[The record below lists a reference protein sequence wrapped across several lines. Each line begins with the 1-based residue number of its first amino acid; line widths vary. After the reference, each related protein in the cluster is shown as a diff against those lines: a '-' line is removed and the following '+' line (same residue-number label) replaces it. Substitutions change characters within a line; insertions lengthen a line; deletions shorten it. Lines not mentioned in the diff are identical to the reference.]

1 MDSQEFLN
9 NLLLKFDSDDC
20 EIINM
25 AFRKDHFKP
34 LNESN
39 CQKKILCISSTYFN
53 ETLNEISSLKE
64 YLESIISLP
73 IYEDDD
79 NLLILIFNSKKSNQD
94 CLFIDESDSL
104 IHKNDSVDWT
114 YASEELIGKIVD
126 TYNQFLESDTSVI
139 LDVNTIFPDE
149 KILTFKSDKFDD
161 SDKKSINEEFL
172 TLKSDFEDTS
182 TRKNKVISNE
192 LADELLS
199 LKQKQSVRDEIS
211 KHNIIADDMPQ
222 SANIPFLNDVMY
234 YKKRQNP
241 ENLLYKEN
249 KRLIEGEVQFRKL
262 GEIADLKN
270 IYYKHERSSILVAT
284 CKLCNSRL
292 VYYNKDIDDFKGEVY
307 IEIDNISD
315 SVSMDYLYEYL
326 SSSNGR
332 DELLYF
338 SKGNNYI
345 IPDDIKNVK
354 IPIPPLDDQ
363 KEIVKVSR
371 ESREFFKSIELLKKE
386 FNSNILDYKR
396 MRNSLDEFNGEIE
409 FDDTNE
415 ITTLSR
421 SWRHAYKGLI
431 WPLAISYLSATK
443 GGFEIVEKKDNYLVL
458 FEFIAAFNTIVLL
471 SGLPEDVYQNNF
483 SKIWNSRNPNEYKQ
497 LTFAN
502 WVYLS
507 KNLAKVYKFN
517 NFESKLDED
526 LFDKIADDKL
536 LDILEF
542 AKNQRNEEAHG
553 SHSNAFEAQQIV
565 DKLDVYLED
574 MFDILEVYS
583 NYKLFY
589 TTGQLNSTDPYDHNV
604 ILLNG
609 PCAQPIYDHIILDS
623 MLKENSLYLYNPK
636 NNKKLLLNDNF
647 MKFVPIDENKKHWAL
662 FIYYSCDR
670 GEYTAFYKCFQSR
683 EKDIERSISSLERDI
698 LGKKY

>member
-9 NLLLKFDSDDC
+9 KLLLKFESDDC
-20 EIINM
+20 EIINI
-25 AFRKDHFKP
+25 AFKKVNLNS
-34 LNESN
+34 LNEFNS
-39 CQKKILCISSTYFN
+39 QKKILCISSSYFN
-53 ETLNEISSLKE
+53 ENLNEISSLKK

-73 IYEDDD
+73 VYEEDD
-79 NLLILIFNSKKSNQD
+79 NLIVLIFNSKKSNQD

-104 IHKNDSVDWT
+104 IHKSDSVDWT
-114 YASEELIGKIVD
+114 YASEELISKIVNN
-126 TYNQFLESDTSVI
+126 YNHFLESDTSVI
-139 LDVNTIFPDE
+139 LNVDNIFPESDR
-149 KILTFKSDKFDD
+149 IITFESDKSDK
-161 SDKKSINEEFL
+161 SVNEEFL
-172 TLKSDFEDTS
+172 TLKSDSEDTS
-182 TRKNKVISNE
+182 TRKHKVISNE

-199 LKQKQSVRDEIS
+199 LKQKQSVRGEIS
-211 KHNIIADDMPQ
+211 KHNIKTDDISQ
-222 SANIPFLNDVMY
+222 SANIPFLNDAMY

-241 ENLLYKEN
+241 ENLLYKDN
-249 KRLIEGEVQFRKL
+249 KRLIDGEVQFKKL

-270 IYYKHERSSILVAT
+270 IYYKNENSSILIAT
-284 CKLCNSRL
+284 CKLCNSKL

-315 SVSMDYLYEYL
+315 SISRDYLYEYL

-345 IPDDIKNVK
+345 IPEDIKNVK

-396 MRNSLDEFNGEIE
+396 MRNSLDEFNGEME
-409 FDDTNE
+409 FSDTNE

-458 FEFIAAFNTIVLL
+458 FEFIAAFNSIILL
-471 SGLPEDVYQNNF
+471 SGLPDDVYQNNF
-483 SKIWNSRNPNEYKQ
+483 SRIWNSRNPNEYKQ
-497 LTFAN
+497 MTFAN

-553 SHSNAFEAQQIV
+553 SHSNAYEAQQIV

-583 NYKLFY
+583 NYKLIY
-589 TTGQLNSTDPYDHNV
+589 TTGQLNSTNPYDHKV

-609 PCAQPIYDHIILDS
+609 PCAQPIYDNIILDS
-623 MLKENSLYLYNPK
+623 MLNENSLYLYNPK
-636 NNKKLLLNDNF
+636 NNKKLLINDNF
-647 MKFVPIDENKKHWAL
+647 MKFTPIDKNKKRWAL

-670 GEYTAFYKCFQSR
+670 NEYTAKYKCFQSR
-683 EKDIERSISSLERDI
+683 EKDIKRSISSLEQDI
-698 LGKKY
+698 LGKKYY